1 MPPKRKPRARAPPSN
16 QQDTVATQACPPDA
30 DDNTPS
36 TMSTNGMSLVEAR
49 RANPPRTSR
58 GQGGHT
64 QQLERVGISVR
75 PDLYK
80 KADPAAKRPGASAP
94 GSGPP
99 NPMAP
104 EAQQKRPSKSKP
116 ATSKQGTDATPK
128 QPLPRFSQAERAH
141 AGHQFG
147 FSLPQGSTAATPGA
161 PAPFAGAMT
170 EPLHTNKG
178 KEREVAPRRASL
190 ARSSDEQVAA
200 ESQAPIDDEYE
211 YDIPGSEDEQLRYPI
226 TGPSDYEDNLEGLE
240 SDSEYRDQVIEDIE
254 DGEDGND
261 GKVLDDG
268 YESPVLVPRHRR
280 HRLRKQA
287 PKFDFDYADLLD
299 DAEGTQIQSD
309 RAENPTIDEI
319 SPDTQERNDA
329 QGLQSAA
336 DKRSKRKRAES
347 QPQAVQSKRH
357 LSAPESANSS
367 GADSA
372 AHHAQL
378 SGTGT
383 DEEGSNQSD
392 ATRRSGHLRQPPVA
406 LNLAPPVLMQGLI
419 PKQKDPSEDL
429 KFYPSQW
436 QDALEDAKDNCRQY
450 AVISNGFPSSK
461 IPQDV
466 LDIQEQ
472 LDEAVV
478 GYRASNRLA
487 LPEGFYPECIPGM
500 TILLFADIRSWRG
513 HVFKDTAMEVAK
525 SQYAF
530 ETTRLDDIGHSST
543 QKAEM
548 ISENVNNL
556 LKKGKFLAAPVDK
569 ADKGKTGRTQN
580 FGHPAI
586 RMLCHKVFYGP
597 QPKDSSLAVIF
608 PGFFEHSI
616 PAHALVLAATAIRWA
631 LDSWKSGVHDTKHYF
646 DGNSYCPA
654 YKALRS
660 LLRKVEANTIH
671 GPLLKVQRERWAR
684 EAITLYRLYA
694 TDPDEGVDTMGMEVI
709 LD

>member
-1 MPPKRKPRARAPPSN
+1 
-16 QQDTVATQACPPDA
+16 
-30 DDNTPS
+30 
-36 TMSTNGMSLVEAR
+36 MSTNGTSLVEAR
-49 RANPPRTSR
+49 RANPPCTSR

-80 KADPAAKRPGASAP
+80 KTDPAAKRPGASAP

-128 QPLPRFSQAERAH
+128 QPLPHFSQAERAH

-190 ARSSDEQVAA
+190 ARSSGRMRAPQGVAFSDQSADEQVAA

-240 SDSEYRDQVIEDIE
+240 SDSEYRDQIIEDIE

-299 DAEGTQIQSD
+299 DAEGIQIQSD
-309 RAENPTIDEI
+309 SAENPSKSIDEI

-336 DKRSKRKRAES
+336 DKRSKRKWAES

-367 GADSA
+367 GADVNQQHHKRNGGPRVPNMAKLQQSA

-406 LNLAPPVLMQGLI
+406 LNLAPPVLVQGLI

-478 GYRASNRLA
+478 DYRASNRLA

-513 HVFKDTAMEVAK
+513 RVFKDTAMEVAK

-530 ETTRLDDIGHSST
+530 ETTCLDDIGHSST

-569 ADKGKTGRTQN
+569 ADKARQN
-580 FGHPAI
+580 WQNTELRPSGHSDAMSQGVLWAPAKGQ
-586 RMLCHKVFYGP
+586 LSG
-597 QPKDSSLAVIF
+597 S
-608 PGFFEHSI
+608 
-616 PAHALVLAATAIRWA
+616 TAIRWA

-646 DGNSYCPA
+646 DGNNYCPA

>member
-36 TMSTNGMSLVEAR
+36 TMSTN
-49 RANPPRTSR
+49 
-58 GQGGHT
+58 GGHT

-190 ARSSDEQVAA
+190 ARSSGRMRAPQGVAFSDQSADEQVAA

-309 RAENPTIDEI
+309 RAENPSKSIDEI

-367 GADSA
+367 GADVNQQHHKRNGGPRVPNMAKLQQSA

-569 ADKGKTGRTQN
+569 ADK
-580 FGHPAI
+580 ASD
-586 RMLCHKVFYGP
+586 LCRSY
-597 QPKDSSLAVIF
+597 L
-608 PGFFEHSI
+608 
-616 PAHALVLAATAIRWA
+616 IRWA